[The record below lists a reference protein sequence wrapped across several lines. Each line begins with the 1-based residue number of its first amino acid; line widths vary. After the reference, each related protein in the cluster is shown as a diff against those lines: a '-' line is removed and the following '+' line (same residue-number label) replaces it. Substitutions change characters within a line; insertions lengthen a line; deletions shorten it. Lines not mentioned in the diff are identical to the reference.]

1 MQILLIRVIRV
12 LYLPANNT
20 GMQNIK
26 NIIFDLGGVLLNL
39 DFGKTAKAFQ
49 DLGVTNFNDY
59 FTQTHAN
66 PLFKT
71 LETGDVPSEVFY
83 NEFRATTGLR
93 VSNEAIAGAWN
104 AMLLDFPKERI
115 ELLQE
120 LKKKYRLFLFSNTNA
135 IHYDS
140 FQETFVKE
148 FAHQFDS
155 LFEKAYY
162 SHLIGHR
169 KPNVSAFEYILI
181 DAGIVAEESVFIDDS
196 LPNVEA
202 AQKAGIHAL
211 HLKAPDNVIDLVKKE
226 NLL

>member
-1 MQILLIRVIRV
+1 
-12 LYLPANNT
+12 
-20 GMQNIK
+20 MQNVK

-49 DLGVTNFNDY
+49 ELGVTNFNDY

-83 NEFRATTGLR
+83 DEFRATTGLR
-93 VSNEAIAGAWN
+93 VTNEAIAGAWN
-104 AMLLDFPKERI
+104 AMLLDFPTERI
-115 ELLQE
+115 ELLKE

-140 FQETFVKE
+140 FQESFIKE
-148 FAHQFDS
+148 FAHKFDS

-169 KPNVSAFEYILI
+169 KPNVSAFKYILI
-181 DAGIVAEESVFIDDS
+181 DAGIKAEETIFIDDT
-196 LPNVEA
+196 LPNIDA
-202 AQKAGIHAL
+202 AKQAGLLAL
-211 HLKAPDNVIDLVKKE
+211 HLTAPETVNELVKRYK
-226 NLL
+226 L

>member
-1 MQILLIRVIRV
+1 VP
-12 LYLPANNT
+12 YLCRQTT
-20 GMQNIK
+20 GMAIK

-71 LETGDVPSEVFY
+71 LETGDVPSAVFY
-83 NEFRATTGLR
+83 DEFRATTGLR
-93 VSNEAIAGAWN
+93 VTDEAIAGAWN

-140 FQETFVKE
+140 FQETFVRE

-162 SHLIGHR
+162 SHIIGHR

-181 DAGIVAEESVFIDDS
+181 DAGINAEESVFIDDT
-196 LPNVEA
+196 LPNVDA
-202 AQKAGIHAL
+202 AQKAGIEAW
-211 HLKAPDNVIDLVKKE
+211 HLKSPETIIELVKRKG
-226 NLL
+226 L